1 MKNISNYQIYD
12 ENRKKY
18 RVVKEINF
26 LRLYDYIDDFY
37 FDNLVIILCEDV
49 AEDSKKMKMV
59 FKRVEQLN
67 IDYFLG
73 ANGTIYLD
81 IEELSENKYE
91 YINYNVTDLE
101 HSISFYC
108 EDFEVSIID

>member
-12 ENRKKY
+12 ENRKEY

-26 LRLYDYIDDFY
+26 LRLYDYIEDIY
-37 FDNLVIILCEDV
+37 FDNLVIILCKDI
-49 AEDSKKMKMV
+49 ADDSIKMKIL
-59 FKRVEQLN
+59 FKRVEKLN
-67 IDYFLG
+67 IAYFLG
-73 ANGTIYLD
+73 TNGAVYLD
-81 IEELSENKYE
+81 IEDVSENKYE

-108 EDFEVSIID
+108 QDFEVSIMD